1 MAMRVDA
8 LIKRLQ
14 DNYKDSDELLVT
26 YWDKEWVSSFV
37 MDKGDVDEIYQSA
50 LDEFE
55 DFETAFGNQLMNFV
69 DELAGRFYE

>member
-8 LIKRLQ
+8 LIKQLQ
-14 DNYKDSDELLVT
+14 DNYKDSDELIVT
-26 YWDKEWVSSFV
+26 YWDKEWVAAFV
-37 MDKGDVDEIYQSA
+37 RDKDLVDEIYQSV

-55 DFETAFGNQLMNFV
+55 DFETTFGNQLMNFV